1 MPGEMRLHL
10 LAFLLHMLT
19 DKCSDTRDA
28 LELLCHSHKSR
39 TRMTS
44 EQHDS
49 CPGIVRMAAS
59 KQGNAKERYIW
70 GPE

>member
-1 MPGEMRLHL
+1 
-10 LAFLLHMLT
+10 MLT

-28 LELLCHSHKSR
+28 LELLCHKSR

-49 CPGIVRMAAS
+49 CPDIVRMAAS
-59 KQGNAKERYIW
+59 
-70 GPE
+70 